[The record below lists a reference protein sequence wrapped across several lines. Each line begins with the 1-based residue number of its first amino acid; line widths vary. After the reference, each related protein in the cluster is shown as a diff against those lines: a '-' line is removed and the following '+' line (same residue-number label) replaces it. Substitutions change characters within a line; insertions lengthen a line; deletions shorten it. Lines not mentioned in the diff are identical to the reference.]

1 MSLSLEDIK
10 ILFNKYIS
18 IYIGSDTQN
27 QNYNDD
33 YLRNKIIKI
42 AYDNKAH
49 YIELSKII
57 INLLNKVNTD
67 CKIRLFDIIDFLFKS
82 EAGDYVSQL
91 TNYLYDNFKECFLA
105 SENLDER
112 ILLFRMFYT
121 WKYIVPKNITDKIR
135 KDLNMDDIREICQ
148 KNYPDKLKKCEEFN
162 ESLKKKLIKKNN
174 AINANN
180 NSNINIKKEFKEDKN
195 TKDNKIQIDKKIK
208 ILEEKEKEIKNNNK
222 NIMIGKKRGSSHDK
236 SSDANSI
243 TKKKTKIKVDNKK
256 IIPSNFN
263 IPNIPVP
270 NQNNNI
276 NNPIILPS
284 NINNNININNNN
296 MNNNINMNNG
306 INMNN
311 ISMNNNINIPQ
322 IPQLPIIPQTQN
334 NINNINNPNNIF
346 INNNPNTIPNV
357 INQNNAQ
364 QNVAQAIMNIIR
376 NFSNTKLQQ
385 GISTIEFVIFH
396 FISESNIKID
406 QNLRFFSSLA
416 KFFNESV
423 KNKDTVFVKC
433 EYEDIYKNPE
443 YQQILQNVNNSLFNN
458 IKKNICAICGFRT
471 LYYNKLTEHL
481 DIHFNI
487 NYLEKEGKNLFR
499 KKGNNRN
506 NWINGD
512 NNINKN
518 TKNYLNEIRYTLNN
532 LLYYKNMINNQLV
545 TINNLQQEEEN
556 EDFMYPI
563 DDNNIRNCELCGDE
577 FKKIFSTKY
586 SYWFYTEIVK
596 VKDEKTKLIVHKTC
610 YDEMVKKI

>member
-91 TNYLYDNFKECFLA
+91 TNYLYDNFKECFLS
-105 SENLDER
+105 SETLDER

-174 AINANN
+174 ANNANN

-208 ILEEKEKEIKNNNK
+208 ILEEKEIKNNNK
-222 NIMIGKKRGSSHDK
+222 NNMIGKKRGSSNDK

-243 TKKKTKIKVDNKK
+243 TKKKPKIKTDNKK
-256 IIPSNFN
+256 VYPSNFN
-263 IPNIPVP
+263 LPNIPVP
-270 NQNNNI
+270 NQNTHI
-276 NNPIILPS
+276 NNQIVLPS
-284 NINNNININNNN
+284 NINNNININNN
-296 MNNNINMNNG
+296 MNNNINMNNNN
-306 INMNN
+306 NMNN
-311 ISMNNNINIPQ
+311 IIMNNNINIPQ
-322 IPQLPIIPQTQN
+322 IPIIPQTQ
-334 NINNINNPNNIF
+334 NNINNPNNIF
-346 INNNPNTIPNV
+346 INNNPNTIPNI
-357 INQNNAQ
+357 INQNNTQ

-545 TINNLQQEEEN
+545 AINNLQQEEEN
-556 EDFMYPI
+556 EDFIYPI